1 MISKSVNVSATLAQ
15 LFLEHSFS
23 IVVGSD
29 ENALI
34 ILILTQTIV
43 NLTHM
48 DTLIRDVSFVHL
60 SNQRKTQLKSWTM
73 RVRMWMWMW
82 MILDLSLDY
91 SLEDI

>member
-34 ILILTQTIV
+34 ILILT
-43 NLTHM
+43 HM
-48 DTLIRDVSFVHL
+48 DTLTLRDVSFVHL

-73 RVRMWMWMW
+73 RVRMRRVRVRMW